1 MQLLN
6 QNLIQPTANSTPA
19 YKPATNMPSMGVQA
33 KSPEMTPTQTS
44 NTLSG
49 SQKAPTNSYIVKS
62 GDNLSTI
69 AKNAGMSLSDLL
81 NYNPSYKANPNLVKA
96 GASIN
101 LGGGT
106 ISQGGQTGTTPAY
119 TPTNTG
125 SQGQT
130 GNTITPPQ
138 APTSLSP
145 VSPAETANATVGDTQ
160 GQGGVYQ
167 QLINQLAGFA
177 DKGQGAVQK
186 ARQDLL
192 NFNNQ
197 LAAQY
202 ADIESRPI
210 PLEFQQGRA
219 QVLAKQAA
227 YQQQNY
233 QGALTNAL
241 EEQGQG
247 INALTQAGNLAA
259 PVQIAPGSTL
269 SSPITGDQVAG
280 GLGGYAN
287 YQTAQQVFNQAS
299 AYKDAVNSQG
309 QPFVYNEQLTPQQ
322 NWQDFATNYL
332 PNSRTYQASLVS
344 SGLPSNI
351 GGGGQQN
358 PFALSTGIKTAQQ
371 GYQTSAQDYQN
382 LLTQYQG
389 AQALG
394 GELVRVMSSGGI
406 NPSNLTDANQA
417 VRVIRS
423 RLSSPEQAKF
433 NSTLSNVRAT
443 YAGILA
449 SGGGTIPTEST
460 NALNT
465 IIDEN
470 ASLNAVMSAIDQLNR
485 EVYKGKVVPMYNQV
499 QSYSQ
504 QLNQSG
510 GAQSSAGGETAQIG
524 GATYK
529 KVNGKWVVA

>member
-1 MQLLN
+1 MTPLLN
-6 QNLIQPTANSTPA
+6 QNLIQSTANSTPA

-33 KSPEMTPTQTS
+33 KSPEMTPTQSS

-49 SQKAPTNSYIVKS
+49 SQKAPTGSYTVKS

-69 AKNAGMSLSDLL
+69 AKNSGMSLSDLL
-81 NYNPSYKANPNLVKA
+81 NYNPSYKTNPNLVKV

-106 ISQGGQTGTTPAY
+106 TPQSTQPSTNPAY
-119 TPTNTG
+119 NPTNNGYQQQSSTV
-125 SQGQT
+125 
-130 GNTITPPQ
+130 TPPQ
-138 APTSLSP
+138 APTAPTPL
-145 VSPAETANATVGDTQ
+145 SPAETANATTGTQ
-160 GQGGVYQ
+160 NQTGIYQ

-197 LAAQY
+197 LASQY

-233 QGALTNAL
+233 QQAVTNAL

-299 AYKDAVNSQG
+299 AYKDAVNAQG
-309 QPFVYNEQLTPQQ
+309 QPFTYNEQLTPQQ
-322 NWQDFATNYL
+322 NWQTFATQYL

-351 GGGGQQN
+351 GSAGGGQN
-358 PFALSTGIKTAQQ
+358 PLALSTQNKTAQQ

-394 GELVRVMSSGGI
+394 GELVRVMSTGGI

-417 VRVIRS
+417 VRVIKS
-423 RLSSPEQAKF
+423 RLSSPEQAAF

-470 ASLNAVMSAIDQLNR
+470 SSLKAVMSAIDQLNR
-485 EVYKGKVVPMYNQV
+485 EVYKGRVVPLYNQV
-499 QSYSQ
+499 QNYGQ
-504 QLNQSG
+504 QLNQG
-510 GAQSSAGGETAQIG
+510 GGTQSNAGGETAQIG